1 MTEEEQGS
9 RRRRTTALAVS
20 GAAAA
25 AVLVLGVTGT
35 LSSWTTAII
44 TNDTNTTKAATAVAL
59 TESGPNGLGGTA
71 TCTTL
76 QSVDNTVTCTSINKY
91 GGNTAMAP
99 GGSSTVEVTFTNSG
113 NKNALSFE
121 YAPQACAPTL
131 GLGSVDL
138 CTDGDLTVAVSCA
151 TGTSYLAANK
161 IAALEQTAAEPG
173 GLVTKTLTGTP
184 ALAAG
189 SSITCEFTTVLSS
202 EAPAEDASSA
212 ISQPIVWT
220 LSA

>member
-1 MTEEEQGS
+1 MTEGEQES
-9 RRRRTTALAVS
+9 RRRRTTALVVS

-44 TNDTNTTKAATAVAL
+44 TNSTNTTQAATAIAL
-59 TESGPNGLGGTA
+59 TESGPDGAGGTA

-76 QSVDNTVTCTSINKY
+76 QSGDNAITCTSINKY

-99 GGSSTVEVTFTNSG
+99 GDSSTVDVTFTNSG
-113 NKNALSFE
+113 NKDALSFK
-121 YAPQACAPTL
+121 YAPQPCAPTL

-151 TGTSYLAANK
+151 TGTSYVAANK
-161 IAALEQTAAEPG
+161 VAALEQTAVKPG
-173 GLVTKTLTGTP
+173 SLATKTLTGAP

-189 SSITCEFTTVLSS
+189 SSITCEFTTKLSS
-202 EAPAEDASSA
+202 TAPAEDASSA